1 MGKKNGAGE
10 VVSFVPW
17 SFELESIRP
26 DELRVRMLL
35 CVNCVFSA
43 PGSPFSSPLRVHIF
57 RSVQP
62 CKVRSFS
69 ITYFFFPTPILYLL
83 FIFVIVVLLCCFC
96 WLCIWQAYGIM
107 SSAMGC
113 CWIWSRIRNG
123 LQNTFFGPIIEDNV
137 LTLDAGWQ
145 YEILDLETSTYPT

>member
-1 MGKKNGAGE
+1 MGLVKLYR
-10 VVSFVPW
+10 SFLGHLN
-17 SFELESIRP
+17 SNQF
-26 DELRVRMLL
+26 VRMNSV
-35 CVNCVFSA
+35 CVCCCAWTVCSRRRDLRSVHRYVFIFSV
-43 PGSPFSSPLRVHIF
+43 PFSRA
-57 RSVQP
+57 RY
-62 CKVRSFS
+62 VRSALR
-69 ITYFFFPTPILYLL
+69 IFFFPTPILYLL